1 MPDWVV
7 YIIISIAMSLASY
20 ALTPR
25 AKTSSANQSP
35 QTVDVPTVDAGRSI
49 PVVFGTVRVKSPNL
63 LWMGGQ
69 RTTEIKK

>member
-7 YIIISIAMSLASY
+7 YIIISVAMSLASY

-25 AKTSSANQSP
+25 AKTSGAQQKP
-35 QTVDVPTVDAGRSI
+35 QTIDTPTVDAGRSI

-69 RTTEIKK
+69 SSVEIKK

>member
-20 ALTPR
+20 MLAPKP
-25 AKTSSANQSP
+25 KTSGANQSP
-35 QTVDVPTVDAGRSI
+35 QTVDIPTVDAGRSI

-69 RTTEIKK
+69 RTREIKK

>member
-7 YIIISIAMSLASY
+7 YIIVAIVMSLVSA

-25 AKTSSANQSP
+25 PKSSGQQSP
-35 QTVDVPTVDAGRSI
+35 QAIDVPTVDAGRSI
-49 PVVFGTVRVKSPNL
+49 PVVFGTVRLKSPNL

>member
-1 MPDWVV
+1 MPDWIIYIVV
-7 YIIISIAMSLASY
+7 AIVMSLVSA

-25 AKTSSANQSP
+25 PKSAGQQSP
-35 QTVDVPTVDAGRSI
+35 QTIDVPTVDAGRSI